1 MIDYLVRWKMEK
13 DMFDPV
19 NSPKHYAN
27 SKVECID
34 AMVQVFGK
42 DAVMTFALLNCFKYM
57 WRRKDKDN
65 ESQDI
70 QKALWYF
77 DKYKQL
83 LNG

>member
-1 MIDYLVRWKMEK
+1 MGTGLF
-13 DMFDPV
+13 DMV
-19 NSPKHYAN
+19 NSPEHYAN

-34 AMVQVFGK
+34 AMAQVFGK
-42 DAVMTFALLNCFKYM
+42 DAVMTFTLLNCFKYM

-65 ESQDI
+65 ESQDV

-83 LNG
+83 LNE

>member
-1 MIDYLVRWKMEK
+1 MEK

-19 NSPKHYAN
+19 NNPKHYAN

-34 AMVQVFGK
+34 AMIQTFGK
-42 DAVMTFALLNCFKYM
+42 DAVMAFALLNCFKYM

-83 LNG
+83 LNE